1 MATVCVNNFPN
12 ETSEADIRDLFFEYG
27 SIQQVKLFTAEPDLS
42 LPSHGY
48 FDLSSS
54 NVARAIAELNG
65 QLFNGS
71 IICVSHVS
79 HRPLASEVVRDHQSG
94 LIRHTADARPTIRSG
109 VRYEVATVEKAI
121 VPEGGQGED
130 WHRYVLSCGCS
141 QMTGLHRGTLEEV
154 TEYAASCAELV
165 NSRGATGKTTRPS
178 HTGRIKGQAISV
190 EARLPVRSGG

>member
-12 ETSEADIRDLFFEYG
+12 ETSEADIRDLFSEYG
-27 SIQQVKLFTAEPDLS
+27 SIQQVKLFTAEPHLRLQS
-42 LPSHGY
+42 RGY

-54 NVARAIAELNG
+54 NVARAVAELNG

-71 IICVSHVS
+71 IIRVSHVS
-79 HRPLASEVVRDHQSG
+79 HKPLAREVAQDHPAG
-94 LIRHTADARPTIRSG
+94 LIQHTDDATPAIRSG
-109 VRYEVATVEKAI
+109 VRYEVATVEKAV
-121 VPEGGQGED
+121 VPEGGEGGD

-154 TEYAASCAELV
+154 AEYAASCAELI

-178 HTGRIKGQAISV
+178 HTAKR
-190 EARLPVRSGG
+190 